1 MTELLTRRAALTSLL
16 AATVSVAGLA
26 AVVRADAPGG
36 FDKAPPKSPGQGP
49 GRPAGTRP
57 NGLKSFLAPSDRDM
71 NSKCIN
77 KTLTEAPTG
86 KTWNWSNPK
95 TGNKG
100 SVTPTNKAQR
110 HNGQTCRT
118 FRETITL
125 KDGRSETVDSKACR
139 NADGGW
145 TISG

>member
-1 MTELLTRRAALTSLL
+1 MTDLLSRRAALTSLL

-26 AVVRADAPGG
+26 SVARADAPGG
-36 FDKAPPKSPGQGP
+36 VEKAPPKSRGP
-49 GRPAGTRP
+49 GHPAQTRP
-57 NGLKSFLAPSDRDM
+57 NGLKAFLTPADRDM

-86 KTWNWSNPK
+86 RTWNWSNPK

-100 SVTPTNKAQR
+100 SVTPTTRAQR
-110 HNGQTCRT
+110 HNGQTCRN

-125 KDGRSETVDSKACR
+125 KDGRSETVESRACR